1 MADLKLQ
8 VIMQLADRA
17 AAPLRNITRGS
28 KEAAQA
34 LKAARET
41 VKSLN
46 DQQRKVDGFTR
57 QQAAMQAASDKAKVL
72 RQNVAALTQA
82 HGANSTQVK
91 TAEKALAKA
100 TTEFNK
106 QRDAAVKLRGELNKA
121 GIGNVAQ
128 AQARVSRETAA
139 ANAQIERQTAIL
151 RRQGEQMRKLAS
163 LKERADK
170 YSALTGTGAGMMA
183 KGAATGYGLARFMG
197 AGVGFDAQM
206 SKVQALARL
215 TKDSAQMKAL
225 REQAMALG
233 ASTSFSG
240 GDVASGQAFLAMAG
254 FTPEAIRAAMPGL
267 LDMAKAGDIDLGRGA
282 DISSNILSGLGLD
295 PEQMGK
301 VADVLTRT
309 FTSSN
314 TTLDMLGQT
323 MAYAAPVAKIYGQN
337 LEVVSAMA
345 GKLGDA
351 GVQGSMAGTAI
362 AAIMNRLAA
371 PPKMAADA
379 IEQLGLSTKDAA
391 GNMRPMPDI
400 LKEIYD
406 KTKDMGNADRGGL
419 LKAIAGEE
427 AVKGMATLVDQAGSG
442 ELQKFVAGLQAAQG
456 TASKT
461 AKVMAD
467 NLSGDLTS
475 AKSAFESVQI
485 AFADANSGWMRST
498 FQWLTDMTRGAAS
511 WAKENPALVK
521 AITMTVAGLSALL
534 VVGGAVLVA
543 VGLIVGK
550 ILLAR
555 FIFGHFAMTVLP
567 FLKLALTGLVT
578 TLGFVAKAVLLVGRA
593 MLLNPIGLLIT
604 AIAVAALLIYKYW
617 GPITAFFTRVWTSIT
632 TGLSSLWQSFKTM
645 GGQLIDGLVGGITS
659 RMSAV
664 RDAIGNVASS
674 TIGWFREKL
683 GIRSP
688 SRVFMVAG
696 HHLGEGAALGINRS
710 ARLVQ
715 RASAGLTAA
724 AMVPSM
730 AMAGA
735 RIDAR
740 PPLAAGSTSAPT
752 VVQGDTITIQVS
764 AAPGQDPQSLA
775 RAIAAEL
782 DRRAAAKQA
791 RSRGALT
798 DLN

>member
-106 QRDAAVKLRGELNKA
+106 QRDAALKLRGELNKA

-128 AQARVSRETAA
+128 AQARISRETAA
-139 ANAQIERQTAIL
+139 ATAQIERQTNRLKAAGGMQRLGLGDNLQRIGAQVSSLRNQAAVGLAAGGYAFKRFFLDVASDFERFEGALTTIEGSSAKAKESMAWVQNFAAKTPYELGEVTDAFIKLRARGFDPKGGSLQVLGDTASGLQLKGGVIQAVEAIADAVN
-151 RRQGEQMRKLAS
+151 GEGER
-163 LKERADK
+163 LKEAFNITQRIKGDEITYFYKDLKTGADL
-170 YSALTGTGAGMMA
+170 SAKANKNNRTEIERTLTTILKSQFSGAMLTQSKTWAGMMSNLSDQWTRFA
-183 KGAATGYGLARFMG
+183 YTVMSSGLFDLMKTKLSGVLDTLDRMAESGQLQAWAERTGAALKAVAENTWAFFQGI
-197 AGVGFDAQM
+197 
-206 SKVQALARL
+206 QA
-215 TKDSAQMKAL
+215 
-225 REQAMALG
+225 
-233 ASTSFSG
+233 
-240 GDVASGQAFLAMAG
+240 
-254 FTPEAIRAAMPGL
+254 
-267 LDMAKAGDIDLGRGA
+267 
-282 DISSNILSGLGLD
+282 
-295 PEQMGK
+295 
-301 VADVLTRT
+301 VLTRLAD
-309 FTSSN
+309 FVGGWKN
-314 TTLDMLGQT
+314 LGIILITLKLLPLLLLLGQ
-323 MAYAAPVAKIYGQN
+323 
-337 LEVVSAMA
+337 L
-345 GKLGDA
+345 
-351 GVQGSMAGTAI
+351 
-362 AAIMNRLAA
+362 
-371 PPKMAADA
+371 
-379 IEQLGLSTKDAA
+379 
-391 GNMRPMPDI
+391 
-400 LKEIYD
+400 
-406 KTKDMGNADRGGL
+406 
-419 LKAIAGEE
+419 
-427 AVKGMATLVDQAGSG
+427 GMALAVGA
-442 ELQKFVAGLQAAQG
+442 KFALLFATG
-456 TASKT
+456 TAS
-461 AKVMAD
+461 V
-467 NLSGDLTS
+467 
-475 AKSAFESVQI
+475 
-485 AFADANSGWMRST
+485 
-498 FQWLTDMTRGAAS
+498 GAA
-511 WAKENPALVK
+511 L
-521 AITMTVAGLSALL
+521 G
-534 VVGGAVLVA
+534 VVGTA
-543 VGLIVGK
+543 
-550 ILLAR
+550 LA
-555 FIFGHFAMTVLP
+555 T
-567 FLKLALTGLVT
+567 
-578 TLGFVAKAVLLVGRA
+578 VGRL
-593 MLLNPIGLLIT
+593 MFLNPIGLTLT

-617 GPITAFFTRVWTSIT
+617 APITAFFTRVWTSIT

-664 RDAIGNVASS
+664 REAIGNVASS

-688 SRVFMVAG
+688 SRVFMAAG
-696 HHLGEGAALGINRS
+696 HHLGEGAAIGINRS
-710 ARLVQ
+710 ASLVQ

-724 AMVPSM
+724 ALLPGM

-740 PPLAAGSTSAPT
+740 APLAAGSTSAPT